1 MEDFSEQQI
10 KTLKTVVTQ
19 IVKDESRE
27 TRDFVRQEI
36 QAAEKRIIK
45 NISEQVGQIIDGSIV
60 PQLEDQEQR
69 LTELETKPAWVAGF
83 WFYL

>member
-45 NISEQVGQIIDGSIV
+45 NISEQVGEIIDGSIV

-69 LTELETKPAWVAGF
+69 LTELETKPA
-83 WFYL
+83 

>member
-36 QAAEKRIIK
+36 QAAEKRIIR
-45 NISEQVGQIIDGSIV
+45 NISEQVGEIIDGSIV

-69 LTELETKPAWVAGF
+69 LTELETKPA
-83 WFYL
+83 

>member
-69 LTELETKPAWVAGF
+69 LTELETKPA
-83 WFYL
+83 